1 MILKYALDSNDA
13 GDIHI
18 GLVKDGTTLVSPAF
32 ATLQKSRKIN
42 KELFEEAKYYMFS
55 KNFRFIFDS
64 RPLASH
70 FTVHGLFAQD
80 KKVSQAG
87 IVGLLAILTVYE
99 RARPIPHYDDA
110 GPAVVRAHEELGLAA
125 SMNRHLQ
132 YAPRLL
138 DMAFPALR
146 NLDIGLDVIDIATT
160 PIVRICSP

>member
-70 FTVHGLFAQD
+70 VCPPCSPEGGIHGVEFWCYPCISCTVH
-80 KKVSQAG
+80 
-87 IVGLLAILTVYE
+87 
-99 RARPIPHYDDA
+99 RAR
-110 GPAVVRAHEELGLAA
+110 VVRARQESQPGWYRWSLGH
-125 SMNRHLQ
+125 S
-132 YAPRLL
+132 
-138 DMAFPALR
+138 DSLR
-146 NLDIGLDVIDIATT
+146 T
-160 PIVRICSP
+160 RSPHSTL